1 MITRMDLSNPKLLY
15 LKGGLFAFLGV
26 LSGSLILIEMPGW
39 RVAGLLVLCV
49 WAFARAYYF
58 VFYVIQH
65 YIDPG
70 YKFAGLWSFLKYVM
84 RRPKRAPVAPPPT
97 SPSA

>member
-1 MITRMDLSNPKLLY
+1 MITPMDLSNPKLLY
-15 LKGGLFAFLGV
+15 LKGGLFALLGV
-26 LSGSLILIEMPGW
+26 LSGSLILIELPSL
-39 RVAGLLVLCV
+39 RVAALLALCV

-70 YKFAGLWSFLKYVM
+70 YKFAGLGSFLKYLL
-84 RRPKRAPVAPPPT
+84 RRPKPGPPT